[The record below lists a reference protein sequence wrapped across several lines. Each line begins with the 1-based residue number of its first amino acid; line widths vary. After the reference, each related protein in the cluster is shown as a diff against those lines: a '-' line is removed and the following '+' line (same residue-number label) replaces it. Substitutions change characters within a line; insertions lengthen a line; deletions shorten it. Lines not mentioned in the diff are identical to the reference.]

1 MAQLLIVRRGFAD
14 STDNHL
20 SYDWPAVR
28 TPQLAVAQ
36 SKFSRVLVIDKRA
49 SSLSAGENAVCFE
62 EVERLAHCAGAN
74 AELSR
79 QLSLVRDYAARL
91 PLASGNPRQERVAQ
105 LHIKW
110 AY

>member
-1 MAQLLIVRRGFAD
+1 MKNLYDVIRRPLITEK
-14 STDNHL
+14 STT
-20 SYDWPAVR
+20 AR
-28 TPQLAVAQ
+28 ETQ
-36 SKFSRVLVIDKRA
+36 
-49 SSLSAGENAVCFE
+49 NAVCFE